1 MTGRVG
7 KTLESAPA
15 ATCMKILLMGFNII
29 FWLSGIIMLI
39 VGIAIK
45 VRLHIYAELTSI
57 YPSEATYV
65 IIIVGAVIVVVGTLG
80 CCCTAKGSSGPL
92 YAYAVFLMLVFIVEL
107 SAAISLFVY
116 RGKVRNSLD
125 DGIEEAMESYLTT
138 DTMRNAIDGIQS
150 KLHCC
155 GRYNYTDWF
164 SISWEAANK
173 TADSVPAS
181 CCIKKDCVHTNLLKN
196 ATSVFNQG
204 CFDKVTKF
212 TQNNFSILGGVAI
225 GFCFLQL
232 FGSLFACCLARVIN
246 KAKYEQVA

>member
-1 MTGRVG
+1 M
-7 KTLESAPA
+7 
-15 ATCMKILLMGFNII
+15 
-29 FWLSGIIMLI
+29 LS

-65 IIIVGAVIVVVGTLG
+65 IIIIGAVIVVVGTMG

-116 RGKVRNSLD
+116 RGKVKDSLE
-125 DGIEEAMESYLTT
+125 DGIKEAMDNYLEKEST
-138 DTMRNAIDGIQS
+138 RNAIDGIQS
-150 KLHCC
+150 KLQCC

-164 SISWEAANK
+164 TIHWEAANK
-173 TADSVPAS
+173 TANSVPAS
-181 CCIKKDCVHTNLLKN
+181 CCIKKNCVHTNLTPN
-196 ATSVFNQG
+196 DTSVYHQG
-204 CFDKVTKF
+204 CFDMVTTF
-212 TQNNFSILGGVAI
+212 TQKNFSVLGGVAI